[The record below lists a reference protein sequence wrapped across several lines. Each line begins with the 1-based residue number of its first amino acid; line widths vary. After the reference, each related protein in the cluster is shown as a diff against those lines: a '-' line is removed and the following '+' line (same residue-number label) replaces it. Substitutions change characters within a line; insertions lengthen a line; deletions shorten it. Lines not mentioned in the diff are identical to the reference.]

1 MSDLPQFVSLG
12 EALTDFV
19 RTGTR
24 TWQSAAGG
32 SCWNVARSAAA
43 LGVSSAWAGA
53 ISADR
58 FGDEI
63 ADESRLAGLDAR
75 FMQRVDKPPLIAM
88 VHDTQPPAYQFLGDN
103 AADLAFDPEVL
114 PSGWI
119 EAVRVAHFGCISL
132 VRPGLGQR
140 LVALAET
147 LHRGGVAICFDPNMR
162 NLMGPD
168 YPALFERLAAL
179 ASLIKLSDEDL
190 TAIYPA
196 LTSDDALA
204 RVRKT
209 APEATV
215 VYTRGAQGMTGYR
228 ADHAAWQPAFTV
240 DTADGDSVGAGD
252 ACVGGLVAGLIERPE
267 ASLAEHLR
275 LAAATAGAAC
285 CRTGAHAPS
294 RQEVDAL
301 LAAHHAPR
309 QFPGHN
315 AS

>member
-1 MSDLPQFVSLG
+1 M
-12 EALTDFV
+12 TDFV
-19 RTGTR
+19 RTGNK
-24 TWQSAAGG
+24 TWQSSAGG

-63 ADESRLAGLDAR
+63 AEESRLAGLDVR
-75 FMQRVDKPPLIAM
+75 FIQRIDKPPLIAM
-88 VHDTQPPAYQFLGDN
+88 VHDTQPPAYQFLGEN
-103 AADLAFDPEVL
+103 AADLAFNPEAL

-147 LHRGGVAICFDPNMR
+147 LHRQGVTICLDPNMR

-179 ASLIKLSDEDL
+179 ASLIKFSDEDL

-196 LTSDDALA
+196 LTPDDALA

-209 APEATV
+209 ASQATV
-215 VYTRGAQGMTGYR
+215 VYTRGAQGMAGYR
-228 ADHAAWQPAFTV
+228 GDHAAWQPAFTM
-240 DTADGDSVGAGD
+240 DTSDGDSVGAGD
-252 ACVGGLVAGLIERPE
+252 ACVGGLVAGTIEQPD
-267 ASLAEHLR
+267 APLATHLR

-285 CRTGAHAPS
+285 CRTGATAPA
-294 RQEVDAL
+294 RQDVDAL
-301 LAAHHAPR
+301 LAGNHDAR
-309 QFPGHN
+309 
-315 AS
+315 

>member
-19 RTGTR
+19 RTGAT

-43 LGVSSAWAGA
+43 LGVPSAWAGA

-63 ADESRLAGLDAR
+63 AAKSRLAGLDAR
-75 FMQRVDKPPLIAM
+75 FIQRVDKPPLIAM

-103 AADLAFDPEVL
+103 AADLAFDPEAL

-140 LVALAET
+140 LVALAEA
-147 LHRGGVAICFDPNMR
+147 LHRRGVMISFDPNMR

-168 YPALFERLAAL
+168 YPALFEQLAAL
-179 ASLIKLSDEDL
+179 ARLIKFSDEDL

-196 LTSDDALA
+196 LTPDEALA
-204 RVRKT
+204 RVRKI
-209 APEATV
+209 ASQATV
-215 VYTRGAQGMTGYR
+215 VYTRGAKGMAGYR
-228 ADHAAWQPAFTV
+228 GDHAAWQPAFTMN
-240 DTADGDSVGAGD
+240 TFDGDSVGAGD
-252 ACVGGLVAGLIERPE
+252 ACVGGLVAGTIAQPD
-267 ASLAEHLR
+267 AALATHLR
-275 LAAATAGAAC
+275 QAAATAGAAC
-285 CRTGAHAPS
+285 CRTGASAPT

-301 LAAHHAPR
+301 LAGDRDAR
-309 QFPGHN
+309 
-315 AS
+315 